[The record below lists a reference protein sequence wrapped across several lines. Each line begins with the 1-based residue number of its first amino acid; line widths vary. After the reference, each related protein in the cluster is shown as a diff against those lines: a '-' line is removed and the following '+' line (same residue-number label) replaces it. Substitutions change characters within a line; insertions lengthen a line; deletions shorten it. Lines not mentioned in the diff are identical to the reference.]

1 MEITSDK
8 ILRIFQ
14 MYPKIKN
21 LHDKEVGILKSENEF
36 WEEIGRMYFYR
47 KRERIEEKDEDLE
60 PPKKY
65 TKRDISIILYYFI
78 LFYIYI

>member
-1 MEITSDK
+1 
-8 ILRIFQ
+8 